1 MTDPA
6 DKADRAPDNGT
17 PGRAAPPNAGGR
29 YQAEPGQ
36 ATGIQAPGIQAAGI
50 EETDIEETGGR
61 ATPIRPLVDLDQEET
76 REMPATGLRYS
87 WTHAAAV
94 VAAILMM
101 VAFFTLIGE

>member
-6 DKADRAPDNGT
+6 DKADRAPDKGT
-17 PGRAAPPNAGGR
+17 PEGAAPPNAGGR

-36 ATGIQAPGIQAAGI
+36 ATQIQATQIQATGI
-50 EETDIEETGGR
+50 EATDGR
-61 ATPIRPLVDLDQEET
+61 AMPVQPLVDLDQEET